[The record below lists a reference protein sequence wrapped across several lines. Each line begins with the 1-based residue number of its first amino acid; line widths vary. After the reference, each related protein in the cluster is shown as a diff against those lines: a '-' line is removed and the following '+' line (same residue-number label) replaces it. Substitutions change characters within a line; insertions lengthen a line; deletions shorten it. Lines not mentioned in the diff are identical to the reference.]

1 MGLLL
6 TIIISVLLVGVA
18 FSKILKAKELVDELK
33 DKDSDFITRAEIK
46 SNALGLLV
54 FLIAMFALL
63 IAQMVGWNKYM
74 LPSAASVH
82 GVEIDTLM
90 DVTMILIM
98 SVFFITQTLLFWF
111 GYKYYFRKGR
121 KAYWFPH
128 NNSLEMAWTIVPATV
143 LILLITYGMS
153 TWGKIMNP
161 EDEPDMHVEF
171 VSEQFKWTAR
181 YAGLDNKLGE
191 ASFSLYGKNA
201 LGIATENSVR
211 ERLDEC
217 QKMISENGT
226 LQEFYAKD
234 FKINHKVLRS
244 SLKKYEKVNSE
255 GDTLIAFKGLRADS
269 AIYELL
275 IQNDW
280 NRQENLD
287 IVESSLTNYKANI
300 LRLNRM
306 LNDYKTSPQKY
317 DNGKDDI
324 VLSGNRIKL
333 PKGRKIKFQLRSKDV
348 IHSAYFPHFRAQMNT
363 VPGMKTYFTFEPK
376 ETNQEFFDKAVE
388 EGKVYMHIKR
398 DEEKN
403 IIFQEERLGSTGYV
417 LICNKICGA
426 SHYNMKMFID
436 VVEPEE
442 FDEYLR
448 DLTFGNDEKS
458 IPKSVFENE

>member
-74 LPSAASVH
+74 LPSSASVH

-171 VSEQFKWTAR
+171 VSEQFKWSAR

-201 LGIATENSVR
+201 LGIATERSIL

-217 QKMISENGT
+217 NKMITESGT
-226 LQEFYAKD
+226 KEEFYAKE
-234 FKINHKVLRS
+234 FKVSHESLRS
-244 SLKKYEKVNSE
+244 ALKNYEKVNSK
-255 GDTLIAFKGLRADS
+255 GDTIVAFKGLRADS

-306 LNDYKTSPQKY
+306 LSDYKTSPQKY

-442 FDEYLR
+442 FDQYLK

-458 IPKSVFENE
+458 IPKSVFEKE

>member
-6 TIIISVLLVGVA
+6 TIIITVLLVGVA
-18 FSKILKAKELVDELK
+18 FAKILQAKQLVDELK
-33 DKDSDFITRAEIK
+33 DKDSDYITRAEIK
-46 SNALGLLV
+46 TNALGLLV
-54 FLIAMFALL
+54 FLAAMFVLL
-63 IAQMVGWNKYM
+63 VAQMIGWNKYM
-74 LPSAASVH
+74 LPSSASVH
-82 GVEIDTLM
+82 GEEIDTLM

-128 NNSLEMAWTIVPATV
+128 NNSLEMAWTIVPAAV

-161 EDEPDMHVEF
+161 EDEPDVHIEF

-201 LGIATENSVR
+201 LGIATEKSIL
-211 ERLDEC
+211 ERLEEC
-217 QKMISENGT
+217 EKMISDVGSIS
-226 LQEFYAKD
+226 EFYEKD
-234 FKINHKVLRS
+234 FGVSHQDLRK
-244 SLKKYEKVNSE
+244 SLQQWETDS
-255 GDTLIAFKGLRADS
+255 TISFKGLRADS
-269 AIYELL
+269 AKYELL
-275 IQNDW
+275 IAQDW

-287 IVESSLTNYKANI
+287 IVENSLRNYKSNI
-300 LRLNRM
+300 LRLKRM
-306 LNDYKTSPQKY
+306 LKEYEISPQKY

-324 VLSGNRIKL
+324 VISGSRIKL
-333 PKGRKIKFQLRSKDV
+333 PKGKKIKFQLRSKDV

-363 VPGMKTYFTFEPK
+363 VPGMKTFFTFEPK
-376 ETNQEFFDKAVE
+376 ETNQEFFDKAAE
-388 EGKVYMHIKR
+388 EGKVYMHITR
-398 DEEKN
+398 DDEKN
-403 IIFQEERLGSTGYV
+403 IIAQEERLGSTGYV

-442 FDEYLR
+442 FDQYLK
-448 DLTFGNDEKS
+448 DLTFGNDEKQ
-458 IPKSVFENE
+458 IPISVFEND